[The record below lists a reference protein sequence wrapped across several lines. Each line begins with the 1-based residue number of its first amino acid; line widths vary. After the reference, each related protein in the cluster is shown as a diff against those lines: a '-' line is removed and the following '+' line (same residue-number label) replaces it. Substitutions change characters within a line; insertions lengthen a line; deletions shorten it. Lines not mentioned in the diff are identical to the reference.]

1 MEGRVKLRIELKI
14 FYSDTILNYRLSQK
28 FKLLGDGEFNH
39 LTISLTILIEGA
51 FLTFPDFPGCFYNG
65 EIEGK
70 DKIIFLDFLTS
81 LGCFSNRGTEGE
93 VKIIFGLSH
102 FLRCFYNK
110 GIEGEEKIIFGF
122 SHFPI
127 MFL

>member
-28 FKLLGDGEFNH
+28 LKLLGDGEFNH

-81 LGCFSNRGTEGE
+81 LDVFIIEEQRGRSRLYLDFLTFSG
-93 VKIIFGLSH
+93 VFI
-102 FLRCFYNK
+102 
-110 GIEGEEKIIFGF
+110 IEGEEKIIFGF